1 MKSTIVLLLAVTV
14 LGCGSA
20 TFREFPAETAAGGKA
35 TAKSHTVAPGAE
47 LNAEPASDRTPVAQ
61 RKIIQTADLSL
72 VVDDFTT
79 WEQRLTELVAK
90 FGGYIAESKVDRTQG
105 SQRTGRWVVRVPVE
119 KFDSFVEATASAG
132 VPESR
137 QTHAQDVTEAFVD
150 LQARLINKRE
160 IERRIVR
167 LLEDHGGDIKDVL
180 SVEAEL
186 GRVREEI
193 ERTEARLNYLSNQT
207 ELTTVTI
214 TAREQQAYVPPQA
227 PTFVTRIGQVWAVSI
242 RTMLQV
248 GQGFVLFAV
257 AAGPWLFLLAILVSP
272 LVRHL
277 RRRMKRT
284 IFLPQ

>member
-1 MKSTIVLLLAVTV
+1 MKATIVLLFAVTL
-14 LGCGSA
+14 LGCGST

-35 TAKSHTVAPGAE
+35 TAKSHTAPPGTE
-47 LNAEPASDRTPVAQ
+47 LNAETTPDKTPIAQ

-72 VVDDFTT
+72 VVNDFTT
-79 WEQRLTELVAK
+79 WEQRLAEQVAK
-90 FGGYIAESKVDRTQG
+90 FSGYIAESKVDRTQG

-119 KFDSFVEATASAG
+119 KFDEFVEATASAG
-132 VPESR
+132 IPESR
-137 QTHAQDVTEAFVD
+137 QTHAQDVTEVFVD
-150 LQARLINKRE
+150 LQTRLVNKRE
-160 IERRIVR
+160 IERRIVQ
-167 LLEDHGGDIKDVL
+167 LLENHSGDIKDVL

-193 ERTEARLNYLSNQT
+193 ERTEARLNYLTHQT

-227 PTFVTRIGQVWAVSI
+227 PRFVSRIGQVWSDSL
-242 RTMLQV
+242 RTMMQF
-248 GQGFVLFAV
+248 GRGFVLFAV
-257 AAGPWLFLLAILVSP
+257 AVGPWLFLLAILVSP
-272 LVRHL
+272 LVAYL

>member
-1 MKSTIVLLLAVTV
+1 MKATIVLLFAFTL
-14 LGCGSA
+14 LGCGS
-20 TFREFPAETAAGGKA
+20 TTVREFPAETAAGGKA
-35 TAKSHTVAPGAE
+35 TAKGHNAPPGAE
-47 LNAEPASDRTPVAQ
+47 PTSDRTPVAQ

-79 WEQRLTELVAK
+79 WEQRLEELVAK
-90 FGGYIAESKVDRTQG
+90 FDGYIAESKVDRTQG

-119 KFDSFVEATASAG
+119 KFDSFVDATASAG

-150 LQARLINKRE
+150 LQARLVNKRE

-193 ERTEARLNYLSNQT
+193 ERTEARLNYLTHQT

-227 PTFVTRIGQVWAVSI
+227 PTFVTRIEQVWSASI
-242 RTMLQV
+242 RTMLQT

-257 AAGPWLFLLAILVSP
+257 AAGPWLCLLAILATP
-272 LVRHL
+272 IVRQL